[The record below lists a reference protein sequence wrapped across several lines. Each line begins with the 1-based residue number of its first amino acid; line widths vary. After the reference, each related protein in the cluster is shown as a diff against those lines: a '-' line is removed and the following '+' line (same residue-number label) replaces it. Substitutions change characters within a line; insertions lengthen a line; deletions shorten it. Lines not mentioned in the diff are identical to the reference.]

1 MKIRYELESDIKS
14 IWAINA
20 SAFPTQAEANLVD
33 ALRSSAD
40 CISLVADIEN
50 EIVGHILF
58 TPVSLVD
65 SAGISIAGL
74 APMSVL
80 SANQKTGIGSSLIQR
95 GIEEC
100 VLKGYDAIVVLGH
113 PDYYPKFGFI
123 RSGNY
128 GIKSEY
134 DVPDDVFMIQ
144 ELKLDALKHVKGV
157 IKYHDAFND
166 V

>member
-20 SAFPTQAEANLVD
+20 SGFPTQAEANLVD

-80 SANQKTGIGSSLIQR
+80 PANQKTGIGSSLIQR
-95 GIEEC
+95 GIEE
-100 VLKGYDAIVVLGH
+100 
-113 PDYYPKFGFI
+113 
-123 RSGNY
+123 
-128 GIKSEY
+128 
-134 DVPDDVFMIQ
+134 
-144 ELKLDALKHVKGV
+144 
-157 IKYHDAFND
+157 
-166 V
+166 